1 MAFKTVFNRYELK
14 YMLTEEQKARLL
26 SYMSQYTV
34 PDKYKNSTIRNVYF
48 DTESYRLIR
57 RSMEKPKYKE
67 KLRIRSYEKALDD
80 STVFVEIKK
89 KYDHVVYKRRLYMTE
104 NDAMQW
110 ICNGKQPAERSQIGD
125 EIDYFISFYRSL
137 HPTVFLSYDREA
149 FVSVLADD
157 LRITFDTDIRARL
170 SDLSLRHAPGGEL
183 LLPEGRVLMEIKTA
197 GAIPLWLCRFLS
209 EERLYKTSF
218 SKYGTAYEKLIFDK
232 RGT

>member
-110 ICNGKQPAERSQIGD
+110 ICNGKQPAGRSQIGD
-125 EIDYFISFYRSL
+125 EIDYFISFYKSL

-183 LLPEGRVLMEIKTA
+183 LLPEDRVLMEIKTA

>member
-125 EIDYFISFYRSL
+125 EIDYFISFYKSL

-170 SDLSLRHAPGGEL
+170 SGLSLSCDPGGAL